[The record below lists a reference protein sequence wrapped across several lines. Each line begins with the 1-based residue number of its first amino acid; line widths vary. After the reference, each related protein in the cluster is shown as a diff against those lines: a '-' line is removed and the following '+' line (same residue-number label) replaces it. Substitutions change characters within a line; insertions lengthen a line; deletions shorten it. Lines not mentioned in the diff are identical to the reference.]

1 MSPVIRRT
9 LHAIDSKTTISCEK
23 RAYGVHEAANYMGTS
38 AYQIRAWVKSGDLS
52 YATLGNGRNPKH
64 VFDKIVLDRLLDKL
78 FEKSAAA

>member
-9 LHAIDSKTTISCEK
+9 LHAVDSKTTSCEK

-64 VFDKIVLDRLLDKL
+64 VFDKIVLDRFLDKL
-78 FEKSAAA
+78 FDKGAAA